1 MNIDNLTKEELQKYK
16 ELLSEL
22 KREKIALGINIS
34 YTTISLLSFIYYGQ
48 GMELN
53 KMVVSAIVTIAGL
66 NSISSKTED
75 INDTKKRLL
84 KFKEK
89 EE

>member
-48 GMELN
+48 GTELN
-53 KMVVSAIVTIAGL
+53 KMVVSAIVAIAGL
-66 NSISSKTED
+66 NSISSKTDD